1 VLQVIRKARAK
12 GFGVIFIS
20 HTLPHVEVTDRIT
33 VLRLGR
39 VVANEPSSAY
49 TPDSLLKAITGLGQ
63 S

>member
-1 VLQVIRKARAK
+1 MAEASPLYQVRSVSKRY
-12 GFGVIFIS
+12 GG
-20 HTLPHVEVTDRIT
+20 
-33 VLRLGR
+33 